1 MFRDF
6 LGAEIFWWTYG
17 LKGFCKIFRVV
28 VKEWVMKGIP
38 FSIEGMW
45 KDYIFSHN
53 SISVNMEGF
62 RPGLILPV
70 RNLSPGS
77 SLMHDRGM
85 KGTEYTTEVAIQ
97 FFLILRKVS
106 SEILIIR
113 TKIMT
118 TGRTQLSNC
127 EQRPVI
133 SRTSCLGKTSKIEAR
148 RKRSSSIEEKKIK
161 KKKARRRN

>member
-1 MFRDF
+1 
-6 LGAEIFWWTYG
+6 
-17 LKGFCKIFRVV
+17 
-28 VKEWVMKGIP
+28 
-38 FSIEGMW
+38 
-45 KDYIFSHN
+45 
-53 SISVNMEGF
+53 MEGF

-85 KGTEYTTEVAIQ
+85 TERHRVHNRGCNSI
-97 FFLILRKVS
+97 FFYSAESKFGDFDN
-106 SEILIIR
+106 
-113 TKIMT
+113 KNQNNDY
-118 TGRTQLSNC
+118 GQNQLSNC
-127 EQRPVI
+127 ELRPVI